1 MTFDDLPRV
10 HLVHAPTPLEPL
22 GALRA
27 HMGGPRIW
35 MKRDDCTGLAGGGN
49 KTRKLE
55 YLIAEAEA
63 EGAKAVVTFGAL
75 QSNHARQT
83 AAACARRGL
92 TCDLILIPA
101 VARDED
107 DYSRSGNL
115 LLDGILGARVH
126 RLGPGQTPAAV
137 LETVLAE
144 HAAAGRRGYVIP
156 AGGSNAT
163 GALGYVRAAREI
175 AAQCRERGIYPAAVI
190 HATSTGGTQAGL
202 LAGFRLEGLSTRVI
216 GINVYS
222 RDSDQIAARIEAL
235 TAEVLA
241 RLAPGI
247 APAAHGVEVVDGFL
261 GNGYGLPTAAM
272 VDAVTLLARSE
283 GVLLDPVYSGKG
295 MAGLLAML
303 ERGAF
308 VDDDDL
314 IFLHTGGAQA
324 LSVYTSAFTD

>member
-1 MTFDDLPRV
+1 
-10 HLVHAPTPLEPL
+10 
-22 GALRA
+22 
-27 HMGGPRIW
+27 
-35 MKRDDCTGLAGGGN
+35 
-49 KTRKLE
+49 
-55 YLIAEAEA
+55 
-63 EGAKAVVTFGAL
+63 
-75 QSNHARQT
+75 
-83 AAACARRGL
+83 
-92 TCDLILIPA
+92 
-101 VARDED
+101 
-107 DYSRSGNL
+107 
-115 LLDGILGARVH
+115 
-126 RLGPGQTPAAV
+126 
-137 LETVLAE
+137 
-144 HAAAGRRGYVIP
+144 
-156 AGGSNAT
+156 
-163 GALGYVRAAREI
+163 
-175 AAQCRERGIYPAAVI
+175 
-190 HATSTGGTQAGL
+190 
-202 LAGFRLEGLSTRVI
+202 
-216 GINVYS
+216 
-222 RDSDQIAARIEAL
+222 DSDQIAARIEAL